1 MHLVVAFASV
11 LWDEASRVLPT
22 LALPNLSRL
31 LARAEPAARDAAE
44 PWTLSPPHERTLAH
58 DWGWHGADGA
68 YPFAALAARA
78 DGIEVDHAAW
88 GLVTPAH
95 WQLGRDHV
103 TLIDPEALALDA
115 AESRALFD
123 ALRALFEGDG
133 YAWAW
138 GAPSRWYAAHD
149 ALDGLAC
156 ASLDRVIGR
165 RIEPWLE
172 ARDRAEPRV
181 ARVRRLQSEVQ
192 LALHAHAAND
202 AREARGALAVNSF
215 WLSGCGRSQARLEG
229 AASLNTTLR
238 ASALRGDLAAW
249 SAAWQ
254 ALDAGTIA
262 DLCARAERGEAVS
275 ITLCGER
282 AAQRFDAR
290 ARPWWQRLAGARAHA
305 PQAWLAEL

>member
-11 LWDEASRVLPT
+11 LSDEASQALPS
-22 LALPNLSRL
+22 LALPNLARL
-31 LARAEPAARDAAE
+31 LARAQPAPRDAGD
-44 PWTLSPPHERTLAH
+44 PWTFSPPHERALARA
-58 DWGWHGADGA
+58 WGWRGADGA

-78 DGIEVDHAAW
+78 DGVEVGRAAW

-95 WQLGRDHV
+95 WQLGRDHL
-103 TLIDPEALALDA
+103 TLVDPEALALEA
-115 AESRALFD
+115 VESRALFE
-123 ALRALFEGDG
+123 ALRTLFEGDG

-138 GAPSRWYAAHD
+138 AAPMRWYAAHD

-202 AREARGALAVNSF
+202 AREARGAPAVNSV
-215 WLSGCGRSQARLEG
+215 WLSGCGRLQALPDG
-229 AASLNTTLR
+229 AAQLEATLR
-238 ASALRGDLAAW
+238 APALRGDLAAW
-249 SAAWQ
+249 TAAWH
-254 ALDAGTIA
+254 ALDAGAIA
-262 DLCARAERGEAVS
+262 DLTARAERGEAVS

-290 ARPWWQRLAGARAHA
+290 ARAWWQRIVGPRARAPH
-305 PQAWLAEL
+305 AWLAEL